1 MKIDPIQPVKT
12 SSLKHLF
19 WAISMLALAL
29 LTTAA
34 SLPAKPA
41 PETTS
46 QSLPIIT
53 NNQPYYHSDAWHLD
67 ATTVGSISTKHLF
80 SESVDLIEIS
90 YGKNK
95 LWAAVGITNPDGSYE
110 TWVEGSLN
118 PHELRNEFSK
128 PRRIVLRVPGTPES
142 VDQSWC
148 QAALSGRCH
157 LTRIVE
163 ALQPGLLLDGDK
175 DFTYGLSNV
184 FVRTGIFPSRYQNG
198 VLTWTIELD
207 GW

>member
-1 MKIDPIQPVKT
+1 MKIDPIQPFKP

-19 WAISMLALAL
+19 RVVSVLALAL

-41 PETTS
+41 PETKS
-46 QSLPIIT
+46 RPLPIVT
-53 NNQPYYHSDAWHLD
+53 NNKPYYHSDAWHLD
-67 ATTVGSISTKHLF
+67 ATTMGGITMKHLF

-95 LWAAVGITNPDGSYE
+95 LWAVIGITNPDGSYE
-110 TWVEGSLN
+110 TWVEGSLSN
-118 PHELRNEFSK
+118 HELKQEFSK
-128 PRRIVLRVPGTPES
+128 PRRVVLSVPGTPES
-142 VDQSWC
+142 VDPAWC
-148 QAALSGRCH
+148 QAASNGRCH

-184 FVRTGIFPSRYQNG
+184 FVRTGIFPSHYQNG